1 MTADRGSR
9 LPIAL
14 VAAMLLPLG
23 VFISLHSAFTAESAR
38 RAARSDALR
47 QVELSLAMIDARLE
61 RTRGAATGLAAAT
74 SVNRADWPLAYARAE
89 SAVAQNADWHA
100 AIISD
105 RARRIEIFDTSRSF
119 GMPRPA
125 RRFEPIDPARLQPD
139 DVAFGGI
146 ERSGRGCPCLF
157 GHIPLKGEARG
168 YMLSV
173 QIYPGVFQSLLA
185 RRADSGAYWELLDQ
199 KQRVIARSSGQ
210 AARRGE
216 PTSLS
221 RDKALGSSGFYDART
236 GEGTVRLVA
245 FQTSPRTGWSL
256 HWALSPDVIGA
267 SRSSAKRATLLAG
280 AGSLTTSAIL
290 AWVLL
295 SHLASQRRSAAE
307 LYAAQ
312 REAQLQQMGL
322 ARNLHDGIIQF
333 LTGVVLRLEAIKQS
347 IAGSDSTTS
356 AINGL
361 QHECRREQRQLRDFV
376 ERLGPFPSFAV
387 QHDPP
392 LLADLVHS
400 LSQRW
405 AISCRL
411 TPLSAH
417 RLVPPNLREDVEFIL
432 REATANAVRHGQ
444 ARRVEFVFD
453 RSPTSLDIDIYDDGR
468 GFPVHGEFDHEAAR
482 TQSWCP
488 RSLLGR
494 IETLGGSFT
503 LRSNDSGVHIRISL
517 PAETDYASNDR

>member
-1 MTADRGSR
+1 MTADSGSR

-14 VAAMLLPLG
+14 VAAMLLPLA
-23 VFISLHSAFTAESAR
+23 VFISLHSAFTAGSAR
-38 RAARSDALR
+38 RVARADALR
-47 QVELSLAMIDARLE
+47 QVELALAMIDARIE
-61 RTRGAATGLAAAT
+61 RTRGAMTALATAP
-74 SVNRADWPLAYARAE
+74 SISRADWALAYARAA
-89 SAVAQNADWHA
+89 SAVTHNADWHA
-100 AIISD
+100 AIVWD
-105 RARRIEIFDTSRSF
+105 RERRIEIFDTSRSF
-119 GMPRPA
+119 APPRPA
-125 RRFEPIDPARLQPD
+125 RRFERVDPGRLQPD
-139 DVAFGGI
+139 DVSFGGI
-146 ERSGRGCPCLF
+146 ERSGRGCPCIF
-157 GHIPLKGEARG
+157 GHMPLEGEASG
-168 YMLSV
+168 HMLSV
-173 QIYPGVFQSLLA
+173 QIYPGVFQSLLE
-185 RRADSGAYWELLDQ
+185 RRGERGGYWELLDQ
-199 KQRVIARSSGQ
+199 RRRVIARSSDH

-216 PTSLS
+216 PTTLS
-221 RDKALGSSGFYDART
+221 SDGALANSGIYHART
-236 GEGTVRLVA
+236 GDGVVRWFA
-245 FQTSPRTGWSL
+245 YQTSPRTGWSL
-256 HWALSPDVIGA
+256 HWALSPEVLDA
-267 SRSSAKRATLLAG
+267 ARNSAKRATLLAG
-280 AGSLTTSAIL
+280 AVSLTTSAIL

-347 IAGSDSTTS
+347 ISGSDTATS

-387 QHDPP
+387 KHDPP

-405 AISCRL
+405 GISCRL

-453 RSPTSLDIDIYDDGR
+453 RSSTSLDIDIYDDGR
-468 GFPVHGEFDHEAAR
+468 GFPVHGDFDHEAAR
-482 TQSWCP
+482 TQAWCP

-494 IETLGGSFT
+494 IEALGGSFS
-503 LRSNDSGVHIRISL
+503 LRSNDSGVHIGISL
-517 PAETDYASNDR
+517 PAETDHASDDR

>member
-1 MTADRGSR
+1 MTADRGIR

-14 VAAMLLPLG
+14 VAAMLLPLA
-23 VFISLHSAFTAESAR
+23 VFISLHSAFTADSAR
-38 RAARSDALR
+38 RAARADTLR
-47 QVELSLAMIDARLE
+47 QVELALAMIDARVE
-61 RTRGAATGLAAAT
+61 RTRGAMTALATAP
-74 SVNRADWPLAYARAE
+74 SVSRADWAPAYARAE
-89 SAVAQNADWHA
+89 AAVARNADWHA
-100 AIISD
+100 VIVWD
-105 RARRIEIFDTSRSF
+105 RGRRIEVFDTSRSF
-119 GMPRPA
+119 GPPRPA
-125 RRFEPIDPARLQPD
+125 RRFEPVAPGQPD
-139 DVAFGGI
+139 DVAFSGI
-146 ERSGRGCPCLF
+146 ERSGRGCPCIF
-157 GHIPLKGEARG
+157 GHIPLEGEARG
-168 YMLSV
+168 HMLSV

-185 RRADSGAYWELLDQ
+185 RRAGGGYWELLDQ
-199 KQRVIARSSGQ
+199 KGRVIAHGSEH

-216 PTSLS
+216 PTSLF
-221 RDKALGSSGFYDART
+221 RNKALGGSGTYDART
-236 GEGTVRLVA
+236 GDGTVRRFA
-245 FQTSPRTGWSL
+245 YHTSPRTGWSL
-256 HWALSPDVIGA
+256 HWALSPEA
-267 SRSSAKRATLLAG
+267 LSAARSSSKRATLLAG
-280 AGSLTTSAIL
+280 AVSLTTSAIL

-322 ARNLHDGIIQF
+322 ARNLHDGVIQF

-347 IAGSDSTTS
+347 IAGSDAATS

-376 ERLGPFPSFAV
+376 ERLGPFPSLAV

-392 LLADLVHS
+392 LLADVAHS

-405 AISCRL
+405 GISCRL

-417 RLVPPNLREDVEFIL
+417 RLVPPRLREDVEFIL

-468 GFPVHGEFDHEAAR
+468 GFPVHGEFDHAAAR
-482 TQSWCP
+482 QQPWCP

-494 IETLGGSFT
+494 IETLGGTFA
-503 LRSNDSGVHIRISL
+503 LRSNDSGVHICISL

>member
-1 MTADRGSR
+1 MTADRGIR

-23 VFISLHSAFTAESAR
+23 VFISLHSAFTADSAR
-38 RAARSDALR
+38 RAARADALR
-47 QVELSLAMIDARLE
+47 QVELSLAMIDARIE
-61 RTRGAATGLAAAT
+61 RTRGAMTALATAP
-74 SVNRADWPLAYARAE
+74 SINSADWPLAYARAK
-89 SAVAQNADWHA
+89 SAVAQNADWRA
-100 AIISD
+100 AMIWD
-105 RARRIEIFDTSRSF
+105 RERRIEIFDTSRSF
-119 GMPRPA
+119 GPPRPA
-125 RRFEPIDPARLQPD
+125 RRFEPVDPARLQPD

-146 ERSGRGCPCLF
+146 ERGGRGCPCIF
-157 GHIPLKGEARG
+157 GHVPLEGEAG
-168 YMLSV
+168 GHMLTV

-185 RRADSGAYWELLDQ
+185 RRANGSGYWELLDQ
-199 KQRVIARSSGQ
+199 NRRVIAHGGEH

-216 PTSLS
+216 PTSIF
-221 RDKALGSSGFYDART
+221 RDEALRSSGIYDART
-236 GEGTVRLVA
+236 DDGTVRRFA
-245 FQTSPRTGWSL
+245 YQTSPRTGWSL
-256 HWALSPDVIGA
+256 HWALSPEVLRGA
-267 SRSSAKRATLLAG
+267 RNSAKRATLLAG
-280 AGSLTTSAIL
+280 SVSLTTSAIL

-307 LYAAQ
+307 LYAAH
-312 REAQLQQMGL
+312 REAQLQQMGV

-347 IAGSDSTTS
+347 IAGSDADTA

-392 LLADLVHS
+392 LLADLAHS

-411 TPLSAH
+411 TPLAAH

-468 GFPVHGEFDHEAAR
+468 GFPVHGEFDHAAAR
-482 TQSWCP
+482 KQPWCP

-494 IETLGGSFT
+494 IETLGGTFA
-503 LRSNDSGVHIRISL
+503 LRSNDSGVHICISL